1 MQSRASSKRIE
12 SELVTETNVQSL
24 RYLHMYIE
32 LFSNFISIFFRM
44 LFEKIFPI
52 LSMTEMKGNFYSNFT
67 SNLGFAILAF
77 YDKKLVDIKNEI

>member
-1 MQSRASSKRIE
+1 
-12 SELVTETNVQSL
+12 
-24 RYLHMYIE
+24 
-32 LFSNFISIFFRM
+32 M

-77 YDKKLVDIKNEI
+77 YDKKLVKYLLETKT